1 MSDIVCVATILLAG
15 LAQASLQLGLG
26 GLILL
31 YHNSLGRHRR
41 RRTSYLARNYI
52 LGTGAITFLVVA
64 AFCFLI
70 GNFFNG
76 ALTTE
81 WLVIA
86 LGALGACAIVM
97 WLLYYRRGKGST
109 ELWLP
114 KSITRFIRKK
124 ARQTN
129 DGVEAFSLGLLSS
142 FAEMPISIA
151 LFFVVANAILNLSS
165 AWQVL
170 GVVAYTLIS
179 IIPMVILQFRIQ
191 AGRTAVE
198 AQQWRLKNK
207 AFLKIISGSSFLTLA
222 LFVAAFWIMK

>member
-1 MSDIVCVATILLAG
+1 MSDIVCVATIALAG

-31 YHNSLGRHRR
+31 YHNSLGKHRR

-52 LGTGAITFLVVA
+52 LGTGAMTFLTVS

-70 GNFFNG
+70 GTFFNG

-81 WLVIA
+81 WLVIS

-114 KSITRFIRKK
+114 KNITRFIRRK
-124 ARQTN
+124 ARKTD
-129 DGVEAFSLGLLSS
+129 DGIEAFSLGLLSS

-151 LFFVVANAILNLSS
+151 LFFVVANAILNLSA
-165 AWQVL
+165 AWQIIA
-170 GVVAYTLIS
+170 VVAYTLLG
-179 IIPMVILQFRIQ
+179 IIPMVVLKIRMR
-191 AGRTAVE
+191 AGSTAVE

>member
-31 YHNSLGRHRR
+31 YHNSLGKHRR

-52 LGTGAITFLVVA
+52 LG
-64 AFCFLI
+64 I
-70 GNFFNG
+70 GTFFNG
-76 ALTTE
+76 ALTTA
-81 WLVIA
+81 WLVIS

-151 LFFVVANAILNLSS
+151 LFFVAANAILNLSS
-165 AWQVL
+165 AWQIL
-170 GVVAYTLIS
+170 GVVAYTIIS
-179 IIPMVILQFRIQ
+179 VVPMVVLQFRVQ

-207 AFLKIISGSSFLTLA
+207 AFLRIISGSSFLTLA

>member
-1 MSDIVCVATILLAG
+1 MCVATILLAG

-64 AFCFLI
+64 AFC
-70 GNFFNG
+70 FFNG

-151 LFFVVANAILNLSS
+151 LFFVAANAILNLSS

-179 IIPMVILQFRIQ
+179 IVPMVILQFRIQ